1 MAGAEQ
7 GMGRGGDVFQEGTVG
22 PQGGL
27 VSYRMEL
34 GFYSGVIGWLSKE

>member
-7 GMGRGGDVFQEGTVG
+7 GMDRGGDVFQEGTVG